1 MYKMWIEILL
11 FLFLGICALRDGI
24 NKEIPLGI
32 VWIGISVALILHA
45 TGAMGEKTWLSI
57 VVSVL
62 PAAMFWMISF
72 ITREK
77 VGYGDGWVLLM
88 IGLFV
93 GLIECFLILMI
104 GLILESV
111 ILLILLAFH
120 KVRKDG
126 EVPFVPFLLLGLGVV
141 ICL

>member
-1 MYKMWIEILL
+1 MWIEILL

-24 NKEIPLGI
+24 KKEIPLGI
-32 VWIGISVALILHA
+32 VWIGIAVALILHA
-45 TGAMGEKTWLSI
+45 ANAMGEETWLSI
-57 VVSVL
+57 GAAVL
-62 PAAMFWMISF
+62 PAAMFWMLSF
-72 ITREK
+72 ISGEK

-93 GLIECFLILMI
+93 GTIKCFLILMA

-120 KVRKDG
+120 KIRKDG